1 MASKMFL
8 TFDTQQKIV
17 LAHNKDNIYKK
28 IYVWSDYMY
37 VYYMYYMYDYMYYM
51 IIWLYD

>member
-17 LAHNKDNIYKK
+17 LAHNKDNIYKE
-28 IYVWSDYMY
+28 YMSESKR
-37 VYYMYYMYDYMYYM
+37 VSKSC
-51 IIWLYD
+51 LN